1 MFGNKMK
8 PVAEVC
14 IDSKLGLGSPDFT
27 VKAKK
32 TFDLTILLICLF
44 LKTGWLFA
52 GQEELSNFK
61 DNFSDL
67 IKDDKFPDNI
77 RGISAMPGISKTGKT
92 TLTLYKNKNK
102 NNDIGFVSYFPFSY
116 SNIDIINIGVVFTDK
131 ITALFDDGSK
141 TLCRETFRF
150 FKDIILDDNE
160 EESIERLVFLFG
172 FVSEFIRQLENT

>member
-1 MFGNKMK
+1 MR

-14 IDSKLGLGSPDFT
+14 LDSKLGLGPPDFSY
-27 VKAKK
+27 KAKK

-52 GQEELSNFK
+52 GQEELINFK

-67 IKDDKFPDNI
+67 IKDDRFPENI
-77 RGISAMPGISKTGKT
+77 RGISTMPGISKAGKT
-92 TLTLYKNKNK
+92 TLTLYKNKN
-102 NNDIGFVSYFPFSY
+102 NNISFVSYFPFTY
-116 SNIDIINIGVVFTDK
+116 SNIDIINIGLAFTDK
-131 ITALFDDGSK
+131 ITAMFDDGSK

-160 EESIERLVFLFG
+160 DESIERLVFLFG
-172 FVSEFIRQLENT
+172 FVSEFIKQLENT